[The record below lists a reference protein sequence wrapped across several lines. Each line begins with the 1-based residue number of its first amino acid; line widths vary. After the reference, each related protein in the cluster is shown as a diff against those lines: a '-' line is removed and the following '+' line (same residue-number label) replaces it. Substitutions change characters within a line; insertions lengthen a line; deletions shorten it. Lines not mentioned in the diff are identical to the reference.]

1 MSPKPFRFAV
11 QTSTAPDG
19 KAWREKARKIEGLGY
34 STLYIP
40 DHFGDQWGPIVGM
53 TIAAE
58 ATTTLNVG
66 ALVFDNDYR
75 HPVVLAKE
83 VATLDL
89 VSEGR
94 FIFGLGAGWMR
105 TDYEQSGIPYD
116 EPAVRVDRFEE
127 AVAIYKQLF
136 RDGTA
141 TFEGEHYAIAGAVG
155 EPRPRAGGPTLL
167 IGGGGKRVL
176 SHAAR
181 EADIVGVNPN
191 LKSGATD
198 QATAQSA
205 VADMVDRRIG
215 WIREAAGDRFDQ
227 LDLQMLTF
235 VVAIGGDRDEMA
247 RLMAPSMGLSEEQA
261 REAPLALVGS
271 VDEICDQLV
280 ERRERWGLNDWVIH
294 DPELGAFAEVVA
306 RLAGT

>member
-1 MSPKPFRFAV
+1 MRPFRFGL
-11 QTSTAPDG
+11 QTSNAPDA
-19 KAWREKARKIEGLGY
+19 KTWRERARKVEDLGLDA
-34 STLYIP
+34 LYIP
-40 DHFGDQWGPIVGM
+40 DHFTDQWGPLVAL
-53 TIAAE
+53 TVAAE
-58 ATTTLNVG
+58 ATSTLEIG

-83 VATLDL
+83 IATLDL

-94 FIFGLGAGWMR
+94 VIFGLGAGWMR
-105 TDYEQSGIPYD
+105 SDYEESGIPYD

-127 AVAIYKQLF
+127 AVDVYTQLL
-136 RDGTA
+136 REGTA
-141 TFEGEHYAIAGAVG
+141 TFEGAHYSIKGAAGQ
-155 EPRPRAGGPTLL
+155 PRPAGEGPKLL

-181 EADIVGVNPN
+181 HADIVGVNPN

-205 VADMVDRRIG
+205 VADMVDKRIG
-215 WIREAAGDRFDQ
+215 WIREAAGERFDD
-227 LDLQMLTF
+227 LELQMLTF
-235 VVAIGGDRDEMA
+235 IVQVGGNRKEVAEM
-247 RLMAPSMGLSEEQA
+247 MGPAMGISPEQA
-261 REAPLALVGS
+261 YDAPLALVGS
-271 VDEICDQLV
+271 VEEICDQLV

-294 DPELGAFAEVVA
+294 DPELDAFAEVVS

>member
-1 MSPKPFRFAV
+1 MKPFRFGV

-19 KAWREKARKIEGLGY
+19 AAWRERARKVEDLGFAAM
-34 STLYIP
+34 YIP
-40 DHFGDQWGPIVGM
+40 DHFTDQWGPLVAL
-53 TIAAE
+53 TVAAE
-58 ATTTLNVG
+58 ATSTLEIG

-83 VATLDL
+83 IATLDL

-94 FIFGLGAGWMR
+94 VIFGLGAGWMR
-105 TDYEQSGIPYD
+105 SDYEESGIPYD

-127 AVAIYKQLF
+127 AVDVYTQLF
-136 RDGTA
+136 REGTA
-141 TFEGEHYAIAGAVG
+141 TFEGTHYSIHGAAGQ
-155 EPRPRAGGPTLL
+155 PRPTEGGPKLL

-181 EADIVGVNPN
+181 HADIVGVNPN

-205 VADMVDRRIG
+205 VADMVDKRIG
-215 WIREAAGDRFDQ
+215 WIKEAAGDRFDD

-235 VVAIGGDRDEMA
+235 IVQVGGDRKEMA
-247 RLMAPSMGLSEEQA
+247 ELMGPAMGISPEQA
-261 REAPLALVGS
+261 HDAPLALVGS

-280 ERRERWGLNDWVIH
+280 ERRERWRLNDWVIH
-294 DPELGAFAEVVA
+294 DPELDSYIEIVA

>member
-1 MSPKPFRFAV
+1 MRPFRFGL
-11 QTSTAPDG
+11 QTSNAPDV
-19 KAWREKARKIEGLGY
+19 KAWRDKARKAEDLGY
-34 STLYIP
+34 AALYMP
-40 DHFGDQWGPIVGM
+40 DHFTDQWGPLVGL
-53 TIAAE
+53 TVAAE
-58 ATTTLNVG
+58 ATSTLQIG
-66 ALVFDNDYR
+66 ALVLDNDYR

-94 FIFGLGAGWMR
+94 LIFGLGAGWKR

-127 AVAIYKQLF
+127 AVAIYKQLL
-136 RDGTA
+136 RDGAA
-141 TFEGEHYAIAGAVG
+141 TLEGEHYSIDGAVC
-155 EPRPRAGGPTLL
+155 EPRPTAGGPVLL

-191 LKSGATD
+191 LRSGATD
-198 QATAQSA
+198 QATARSA
-205 VADMVDRRIG
+205 VADMVDKRIG
-215 WIREAAGDRFDQ
+215 WIEEAAGDRFDE

-235 VVAIGGDRDEMA
+235 IVAIGGDRDEMA
-247 RLMAPSMGLSEEQA
+247 KAMGPAMGLTEEQA

-271 VDEICDQLV
+271 VDEICEQLQ
-280 ERRERWGLNDWVIH
+280 ERRERWGLNDWVVH
-294 DPELGAFAEVVA
+294 DPEVDAFAEIVA

>member
-1 MSPKPFRFAV
+1 MRPFRFAV
-11 QTSTAPDG
+11 QTSSAPDA
-19 KAWREKARKIEGLGY
+19 KTWRDRARKYEDLGY
-34 STLYIP
+34 STLFIP
-40 DHFGDQWGPIVGM
+40 DHFTDQWGPLVAL
-53 TIAAE
+53 TVAAE

-66 ALVFDNDYR
+66 ALVLDNDYR

-83 VATLDL
+83 WATLDL

-94 FIFGLGAGWMR
+94 TEFGIGAGWMR

-116 EPAVRVDRFEE
+116 EPALRVDRLEE
-127 AVAIYKQLF
+127 ALQVLKSLW

-141 TFEGEHYAIAGAVG
+141 TFEGKHYTIAGATG
-155 EPRPRAGGPTLL
+155 EPRPAREGGPKIV

-176 SHAAR
+176 SIAAR

-205 VADMVDRRIG
+205 VADMVDKRIG
-215 WIREAAGDRFDQ
+215 WVREAAGERFDE

-235 VVAIGGDRDEMA
+235 FVNIGGNRREVAQMMGPA
-247 RLMAPSMGLSEEQA
+247 MGLTEEQA
-261 REAPLALVGS
+261 YDVPLALIGS
-271 VDEICDQLV
+271 VEEIVEQLH
-280 ERRERWGLNDWVIH
+280 ERRERWGFNYWVVH
-294 DPELGAFAEVVA
+294 DPEAEAFAEIVG

>member
-1 MSPKPFRFAV
+1 MRPFRFGL
-11 QTSTAPDG
+11 QTSNAPDA
-19 KAWREKARKIEGLGY
+19 KTWRERARKVEDLGFAAM
-34 STLYIP
+34 YIP
-40 DHFGDQWGPIVGM
+40 DHFTDQWGPLVAL
-53 TIAAE
+53 TVAAE
-58 ATTTLNVG
+58 ATSTLQIG

-83 VATLDL
+83 IATLDL

-94 FIFGLGAGWMR
+94 VIFGLGAGWMR
-105 TDYEQSGIPYD
+105 SDYEESGIPYD

-127 AVAIYKQLF
+127 AVDVYTQLF
-136 RDGTA
+136 REGTA
-141 TFEGEHYAIAGAVG
+141 TFEGSHYSIHGAAGQ
-155 EPRPRAGGPTLL
+155 PRPSDGGPKLL

-181 EADIVGVNPN
+181 HADIVGVNPN

-205 VADMVDRRIG
+205 VADMVDKRIG
-215 WIREAAGDRFDQ
+215 WIKEAAGDRFDDI
-227 LDLQMLTF
+227 DLQMLTF
-235 VVAIGGDRDEMA
+235 IVQVGGDRKEVA
-247 RLMAPSMGLSEEQA
+247 ELMGPAMGISPEQA
-261 REAPLALVGS
+261 HDAPLALVGS

-294 DPELGAFAEVVA
+294 DPELDAFTEIVD